1 MSLDGRGIF
10 FGQGVLVVS
19 SFSFIPRFVVL
30 PLDLSVVHPD
40 PSLQVS
46 RWRCHLVLEIYI
58 PQHFLLTSLKVT
70 MRKSHPQHV
79 RNAVLVL
86 VEVKNLY

>member
-1 MSLDGRGIF
+1 MSLDGCRIF

-40 PSLQVS
+40 PS
-46 RWRCHLVLEIYI
+46 RRRCHLVLEMYI

-79 RNAVLVL
+79 PNAALVL
-86 VEVKNLY
+86 IEVKNLY